1 MGTSSSRTVA
11 QRSHGATVTDLVTHR
26 NLFAMTDKHFVP
38 LVLGHSQTGAD
49 EQQPADTRLPGT
61 WEPVVTSLSSIITAL
76 N

>member
-1 MGTSSSRTVA
+1 
-11 QRSHGATVTDLVTHR
+11 
-26 NLFAMTDKHFVP
+26 MTDKHFVP